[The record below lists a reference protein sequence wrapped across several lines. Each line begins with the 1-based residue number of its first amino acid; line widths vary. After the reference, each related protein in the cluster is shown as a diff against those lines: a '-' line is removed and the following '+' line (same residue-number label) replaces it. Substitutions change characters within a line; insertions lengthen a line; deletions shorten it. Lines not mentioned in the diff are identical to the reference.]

1 MPPYMTLTR
10 THATMTSTARILST
24 IISTFDM
31 NFLRRWDVSECL
43 LKISDSSVLLFLW
56 WLPE

>member
-10 THATMTSTARILST
+10 THATMTSTARMLST

-31 NFLRRWDVSECL
+31 SFLRRWDVSDCL
-43 LKISDSSVLLFLW
+43 LKISDSSVLLFL
-56 WLPE
+56 

>member
-1 MPPYMTLTR
+1 MTSYMTLTR
-10 THATMTSTARILST
+10 THATMTSTARMLST

-31 NFLRRWDVSECL
+31 IFLRRWDVSECL

>member
-10 THATMTSTARILST
+10 THAAMTSTARMLST

-31 NFLRRWDVSECL
+31 IFLRRWDVSDCL